1 MERARLPIAR
11 PTTLRK
17 ISLRTKLVASVLVLV
32 FAGLT
37 LVSAASAYALHG
49 YMLGR
54 VDSQLTAMATHAED
68 KLADRS
74 HPPVYA
80 PPDYVIGFSAV
91 SGGALISPGAGV
103 AEDDVPSLP
112 VGQKMIDA
120 HVDVPYTARGANGG
134 PCPLILDT

>member
-54 VDSQLTAMATHAED
+54 VDSQLTAMATYAED
-68 KLADRS
+68 KLTTGLTLRS
-74 HPPVYA
+74 TRLRTM
-80 PPDYVIGFSAV
+80 SSV
-91 SGGALISPGAGV
+91 SP
-103 AEDDVPSLP
+103 
-112 VGQKMIDA
+112 
-120 HVDVPYTARGANGG
+120 R
-134 PCPLILDT
+134 

>member
-74 HPPVYA
+74 HRPVYA
-80 PPDYVIGFSAV
+80 PLS
-91 SGGALISPGAGV
+91 SPRF
-103 AEDDVPSLP
+103 
-112 VGQKMIDA
+112 
-120 HVDVPYTARGANGG
+120 RGAS
-134 PCPLILDT
+134 